1 MSALAHRPPFD
12 ATDVELVPMRRRH
25 VRQVMR
31 IEAQVYP
38 RPWSAALFLQEIA
51 RRGDRFYVVAKVEST
66 VVGYGGLMSSGVEA
80 HITTIAVDPA
90 FHGRRIGM
98 KIMLCLIDAA
108 IERGGRTMSLEV
120 RKTNTPAQSMYHQFG
135 FQPVGVRRGYYV
147 ETGEDAIVMWVD
159 HIDTAQYA
167 ERLDQLRAKV
177 EVTARSD
184 HPSPTDGLDA
194 PAASE
199 PPELEEGAE

>member
-1 MSALAHRPPFD
+1 MSALAHRPYFD
-12 ATDVELVPMRRRH
+12 SRDVELVPMRRRH

-31 IEAQVYP
+31 IESQVYP

-66 VVGYGGLMSSGVEA
+66 VVGYGGLMSSGPEA

-90 FHGRRIGM
+90 FHGRHIGM
-98 KIMLCLIDAA
+98 KIMLCLMDAA
-108 IERGGRTMSLEV
+108 IERGGRTVSLEV
-120 RKTNTPAQSMYHQFG
+120 RKTNSAAQRMYEQFG

-159 HIDTAQYA
+159 QVDTPAYA
-167 ERLDQLRAKV
+167 ERLDRLRTKV
-177 EVTARSD
+177 
-184 HPSPTDGLDA
+184 DA
-194 PAASE
+194 PGQSGDSSSRRDGSPEPEDDEYFGSE
-199 PPELEEGAE
+199 NGQ